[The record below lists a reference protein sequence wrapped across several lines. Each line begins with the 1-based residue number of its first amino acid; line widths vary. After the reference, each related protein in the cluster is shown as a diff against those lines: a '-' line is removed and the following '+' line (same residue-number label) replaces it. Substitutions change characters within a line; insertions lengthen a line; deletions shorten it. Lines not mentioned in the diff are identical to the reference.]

1 MLPVHTRSHPC
12 FIYSRDIDLPLPQG
26 STPAVSTFASEFIK
40 RKKSGAGGDGGGWDQ
55 PKAKG
60 RKAKAKGAR

>member
-1 MLPVHTRSHPC
+1 M
-12 FIYSRDIDLPLPQG
+12 PLPQG